1 MICQREMI
9 NQTIERYGVLTW
21 KTLCL
26 VRKLQMVY
34 FFTAGKSLVVISS
47 VHRMTVVTFIML
59 LLCGEI
65 RALLNQNVASTR
77 S

>member
-1 MICQREMI
+1 MESLHR
-9 NQTIERYGVLTW
+9 LP
-21 KTLCL
+21 
-26 VRKLQMVY
+26 KLQMVY

-47 VHRMTVVTFIML
+47 VHGMTVVTFIML

-65 RALLNQNVASTR
+65 QTLLSQNVMSTR